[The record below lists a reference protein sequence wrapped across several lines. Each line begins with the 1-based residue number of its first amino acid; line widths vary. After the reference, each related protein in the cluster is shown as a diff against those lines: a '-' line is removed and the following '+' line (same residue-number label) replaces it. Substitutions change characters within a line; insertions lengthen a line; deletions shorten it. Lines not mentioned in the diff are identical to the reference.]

1 VSYLRDGVIMP
12 GSWLT
17 LEVDGDVERYIP
29 KPGLWTGDVQT
40 DSAILRPGVRMIW
53 LSDGLADKYPI
64 NYPAT
69 GIVHWLAQPGGPWP
83 GIVPFEIR
91 GRVTFTGEGVSA
103 ATGVYVE
110 LSEDD
115 ITSIRVYAL
124 KCRVAIRSEM
134 SGDPLAPTGPFTSE
148 IYSES

>member
-1 VSYLRDGVIMP
+1 MS

-40 DSAILRPGVRMIW
+40 DSAVLCPGVRMIW

-69 GIVHWLAQPGGPWP
+69 GIAAWLARPGGWP
-83 GIVPFEIR
+83 AILPDAIR

-103 ATGVYVE
+103 ATGVYTE

-115 ITSIRVYAL
+115 VTSIRVYAL
-124 KCRVAIRSEM
+124 KCRVAMRAEISA
-134 SGDPLAPTGPFTSE
+134 LAGAE
-148 IYSES
+148 L